1 MNGINKVLL
10 IEDNPGDRRLV
21 VEYLRERY
29 GNDCAVLEA
38 GTLAAGLDRLRSG
51 EPDVVLLDLGL
62 PDSVGLATF
71 FAVSNA
77 SPSTPIVIL
86 TGDDDED
93 TATQALHQGA
103 EDYLAKRHADSVAL
117 IRAMR
122 HAVHRRRAAV
132 PAPAP
137 DERSRT
143 LAETTEEGIA
153 QLDAQGLIRFA
164 NPQLA
169 RLLLGLRFG
178 SANTDPSPADWIG
191 RRLGDQVEPEDAAVL
206 ARLTAARPGERLTAE
221 LRLRR
226 PGGEPLWVH
235 AAAGGIAS
243 DGGGAPDVL
252 LMLGNIHD
260 HKQALAALQGNADLL
275 ETRIA
280 ERTEQLQAQNADLA
294 AFNYTVAHDLR
305 TPLHG
310 ILGFAALMRMDHENS
325 LAEPQSQR
333 LRVIERTAHGMDDLI
348 SSLLQLARLGR
359 QAMRVQRIDLSA
371 MARTIADTLTATAP
385 ERVVQWQID
394 PGLAADGDST
404 LVGLLLQNLIGNAWK
419 YSGRQ
424 DEAVI
429 RVSAMPLPDGQGPA
443 FQVSDNG
450 IGFDMASVGRLF
462 EPFERL
468 PSAQGFGGS
477 GIGLATARRI
487 VERHGGRIWAEGS
500 PGGGAKFAF
509 TLAMSAAHTRPE

>member
-1 MNGINKVLL
+1 MNAINKVLL
-10 IEDNPGDRRLV
+10 IEDNSGDRRLV

-29 GNDCAVLEA
+29 GNACTVLEA
-38 GTLAAGLDRLRSG
+38 GTLAAGLDSLRSG

-86 TGDDDED
+86 TGDDNED

-103 EDYLAKRHADSVAL
+103 EDHLAKRHADSVAL

-122 HAVHRRRAAV
+122 NAVHRRR
-132 PAPAP
+132 APAP
-137 DERSRT
+137 DERSKA
-143 LAETTEEGIA
+143 LAAIAEEGIA
-153 QLDAQGLIRFA
+153 QLDAQGFIRFA
-164 NPQLA
+164 NLQLA
-169 RLLLGLRFG
+169 RLLRGLRFG
-178 SANTDPSPADWIG
+178 AANTEPASADWIG
-191 RRLGDQVEPEDAAVL
+191 RRLSEYVEPEDAPVL

-221 LRLRR
+221 LRLTQ
-226 PGGEPLWVH
+226 PGAEPLWVH
-235 AAAGGIAS
+235 AAAGGIAR
-243 DGGGAPDVL
+243 DDGGAPDVL
-252 LMLGNIHD
+252 LMLGDISG
-260 HKQALAALQGNADLL
+260 HKQAVAALEASDEAL
-275 ETRIA
+275 EARVS
-280 ERTEQLQAQNADLA
+280 ERTEQLQAQNAGLA
-294 AFNYTVAHDLR
+294 AFSYTVAHDLR
-305 TPLHG
+305 TPLNG
-310 ILGFAALMRMDHENS
+310 ILGFAALMRMDDQNT
-325 LAEPQSQR
+325 LAEPQSKR
-333 LRVIERTAHGMDDLI
+333 LRVIEHTAHGMDDLI
-348 SSLLQLARLGR
+348 GSLLQLARLGR
-359 QAMRVQRIDLSA
+359 QAIVVQRIDLSA
-371 MARTIADTLTATAP
+371 MARVIADTLTATAP

-394 PGLAADGDST
+394 PELVADGDRT
-404 LVGLLLQNLIGNAWK
+404 LVGQLLQNLIGNAWK

-424 DEAVI
+424 GESVI
-429 RVSAMPLPDGQGPA
+429 RVSALRLPDGQEPA

-500 PGGGAKFAF
+500 PGGGAKFVF
-509 TLAMSAAHTRPE
+509 TLPVSTAHRPPQ

>member
-29 GNDCAVLEA
+29 GNACAVLEA
-38 GTLAAGLDRLRSG
+38 DTLAAGLDRLRSD

-62 PDSVGLATF
+62 PDSTGLATY

-86 TGDDDED
+86 TGDDNED
-93 TATQALHQGA
+93 IATQALHQGA

-122 HAVHRRRAAV
+122 HAVHRRHAALRAV
-132 PAPAP
+132 AP
-137 DERSRT
+137 DERSRILT
-143 LAETTEEGIA
+143 ETTEEGIA
-153 QLDAQGLIRFA
+153 QLDAQGFIRYA
-164 NPQLA
+164 NAQLA
-169 RLLLGLRFG
+169 RLLPRVPFG
-178 SANTDPSPADWIG
+178 ASNSDPSPADWIG
-191 RRLGDQVEPEDAAVL
+191 RRLSDQIEPEDAAVL
-206 ARLTAARPGERLTAE
+206 ARLAAARPGERLTAE

-243 DGGGAPDVL
+243 DDGGAPDVL

-260 HKQALAALQGNADLL
+260 HKLALAALQVSAETL
-275 ETRIA
+275 EARVA
-280 ERTEQLQAQNADLA
+280 ERTGQLQAQNDDLA

-305 TPLHG
+305 TPLNG
-310 ILGFAALMRMDHENS
+310 ILGFAALMRLDHENT

-348 SSLLQLARLGR
+348 GSLLQLARLGR
-359 QAMRVQRIDLSA
+359 QSMVVQRLDLSA
-371 MARTIADTLTATAP
+371 MARAIANTLTLTAP
-385 ERVVQWQID
+385 QRVVKWQID
-394 PGLAADGDST
+394 PELAADGDST

-419 YSGRQ
+419 YSSRQ
-424 DEAVI
+424 GESVI
-429 RVSAMPLPDGQGPA
+429 RVSALPLIDGQGPG

-468 PSAQGFGGS
+468 LSAQGFGGS

-487 VERHGGRIWAEGS
+487 VERHGGRIWAEGC
-500 PGGGAKFAF
+500 PGSGAKFAF
-509 TLAMSAAHTRPE
+509 TLAVSTAHSRPE